1 MERYNALQTER
12 NNILKQVGGSEESLN
27 SKLTS
32 TQSQLDQYKGRL
44 ENLSQEHIDLANKAE
59 KSGNE
64 MADGIK
70 KATDANIQAGKS
82 FVSLSGDV
90 NKSNVSLGKAARA
103 LFS

>member
-1 MERYNALQTER
+1 
-12 NNILKQVGGSEESLN
+12 
-27 SKLTS
+27 
-32 TQSQLDQYKGRL
+32 
-44 ENLSQEHIDLANKAE
+44 
-59 KSGNE
+59 